1 MKGELKERLI
11 NLEMSQAL
19 GCSHSGLVPLAPS
32 GSIVLRGAQ
41 RSPVAEDWTVRDEG
55 GEWEQRGSSK
65 SRGGCTVSAPSTA
78 VKQLRT
84 IKTTWGFGSDA

>member
-41 RSPVAEDWTVRDEG
+41 RSPVAEEDWTVRDEG
-55 GEWEQRGSSK
+55 G
-65 SRGGCTVSAPSTA
+65 
-78 VKQLRT
+78 
-84 IKTTWGFGSDA
+84 

>member
-41 RSPVAEDWTVRDEG
+41 RSPVGGEDWTVRGEG
-55 GEWEQRGSSK
+55 G
-65 SRGGCTVSAPSTA
+65 
-78 VKQLRT
+78 
-84 IKTTWGFGSDA
+84 